1 MRRRLRE
8 LGYSVG
14 RFPPGPLNAI
24 VDVPGV
30 RVGHLTLARLHTGVT
45 AVLPH
50 DGNPFAEKV
59 LAGSHVVN
67 GFGKATG
74 LTQLEELGTL
84 ESPILL
90 TGTTAVGAV
99 WEGGQRWLLE
109 LNPAAARDR
118 DTVNVVVAECFDGW
132 LSDARA
138 LSVRPQHAL
147 EAIAAAREDEVGEGS
162 LGAGAGTTCFGYK
175 SGVGTSSRRAGD
187 CTLGCL
193 VVSNF
198 GAARDRHLL
207 EAGASAEEAPIPDV
221 GPARPEGRGGSAIV
235 VLATDAP
242 LSDRQLRRLARRAA
256 FGLVRAGSFASN
268 GSGEYAIAFST
279 AHRLPHRADGPY
291 TELRVLRD
299 DSQELRELFEAAA
312 EVAHEAVL
320 GSLCGGDATE
330 GRDGHRVEAFP
341 RELLQRLPGVRRSAR

>member
-8 LGYSVG
+8 LGYAVG
-14 RFPPGPLNAI
+14 RFPTGRLNAI

-30 RVGHLTLARLHTGVT
+30 RVGHLTLAGFHTGVT

-59 LAGSHVVN
+59 LAGCHVVN

-90 TGTTAVGAV
+90 TSTLAVGAV
-99 WEGGQRWLLE
+99 WEGGARWLLE

-118 DTVNVVVAECFDGW
+118 DTVNVVVGECFDGW
-132 LSDARA
+132 LGDARG
-138 LSVRPQHAL
+138 LHVRPEHAV
-147 EAIAAAREDEVGEGS
+147 EAIATARDDDGAEGS
-162 LGAGAGTTCFGYK
+162 LGAGAGTTCFGFK
-175 SGVGTSSRRAGD
+175 SGIGGASRRAGGHS
-187 CTLGCL
+187 LGCL
-193 VVSNF
+193 ALPNY

-207 EAGASAEEAPIPDV
+207 GVAPAE
-221 GPARPEGRGGSAIV
+221 GPAADGGSAIV

-242 LSDRQLRRLARRAA
+242 LSERQLRRVAARGA
-256 FGLVRAGSFASN
+256 FGLVRAGSFGSS

-279 AHRLPHRADGPY
+279 AHRVPHRTDQSHA
-291 TELRVLRD
+291 EFRFLRD
-299 DSQELRELFEAAA
+299 DSLEVRELFEAAV
-312 EVAHEAVL
+312 EVVHEAVL
-320 GSLCGGDATE
+320 GSLCSADAAE
-330 GRDGHRVEAFP
+330 GRDGHRAETFP
-341 RELLQRLPGVRRSAR
+341 YQLLDRVHGVSSVR